1 MLRTLIAYIVEN
13 PLKTMIK
20 VLYNKETGGL
30 TFETWDGDKLIYS
43 GPSYEMAKQATIPF

>member
-1 MLRTLIAYIVEN
+1 MLKTLTAYTVESL
-13 PLKTMIK
+13 LKTMIK

-43 GPSYEMAKQATIPF
+43 GSSYEMAKAATIPF